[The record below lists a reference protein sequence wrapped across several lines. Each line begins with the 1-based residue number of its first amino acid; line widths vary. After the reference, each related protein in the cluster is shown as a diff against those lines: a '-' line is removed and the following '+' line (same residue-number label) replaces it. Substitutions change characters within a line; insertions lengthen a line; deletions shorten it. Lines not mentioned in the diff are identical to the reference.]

1 MVKQDLIKEL
11 LAELNVKDRVI
22 MGLDY
27 LYIMGSLDSNFRQLV
42 YDKAEANSEE
52 LINRLTK
59 LYEDKF
65 EVEELQEAL
74 KFVKSK
80 AGKEIM
86 GLLIGDDSK
95 IVDISS
101 DWLKSIIEEASLEIT
116 QNRLKQEV
124 EKGVSWRD
132 YVPPLDINQQQRC
145 KNGHEG

>member
-132 YVPPLDINQQQRC
+132 YVPPLDIN
-145 KNGHEG
+145 

>member
-132 YVPPLDINQQQRC
+132 YVTPLDIN
-145 KNGHEG
+145 